1 MLKPLADASDRALSG
16 IALVRIDVN
25 AADDWRLE
33 AVVPTIRH
41 LAERARKVIVISH
54 KGRPSPG
61 QRLGPLSLWS
71 DAQKL
76 QEHLEQDVWFVS
88 DTSIPAVRKELATIP
103 DGTVTV
109 LENIRAFKG
118 ESSDAESFAAA
129 LASLGDYYV
138 SDAFPVLH
146 HPAASVTGLPRLLPS
161 YAGFQLTEELERLGK
176 LSNRVRRPYVVVIGG
191 AKAGDKLGVLEEVI
205 GRADKVLVGGAC
217 ANALLALSGVDVG
230 NSVYERDPKLLAAL
244 KPYVGHKKIILPT
257 DYVRSGGRI
266 LDIGPKTA
274 RAFARE
280 VGKAGTVLWTGPLGL
295 IEQKRF
301 AKGTLA
307 AAVAAARNRKAFT
320 VTGGGETVTFL
331 KQHGLDRKFSF
342 ISTGGGA
349 MIDFVAGKKLPGLE
363 ALAGRKAPAPR
374 KKAATTKER
383 VAQVIAPKMPKLAPT
398 YDIFFHDDFDGRASA
413 AVFMDFLSSRK
424 SKVGRLIPVEHDLA
438 DVWLKRD
445 ALNRIAGS
453 KRINPAVVVDFP
465 YHPQAAFWYDHH
477 PGAIRL
483 PEWEARF
490 QPSVFRRLDTDYASA
505 CHLVLD
511 MLVEGFGYAPPR
523 RIKELARWADIVDSA
538 RWTNPYQTFALREPG
553 MQVSSFISD
562 EAAAAARRGE
572 RTDALPW
579 LIELM
584 AKHGVE
590 RASRDKRVQAAVARI
605 REESKQSLAFY
616 RRNLEERGIVAV
628 IDTSG
633 LPTRKLRYAPYYLSP
648 AAIYALALSERK
660 DGSYVI
666 QAGVSPWKRE
676 RNAFD
681 IGGVLRQFGGGGHP
695 FAGAV
700 RLATR
705 AEADRVV
712 DYLVS
717 LFNGTS

>member
-1 MLKPLADASDRALSG
+1 MLMLKPLADASDRALSG
-16 IALVRIDVN
+16 VALVRIDVN

-33 AVVPTIRH
+33 AVVPTIRYV
-41 LAERARKVIVISH
+41 AERARKVIVISH

-76 QEHLEQDVWFVS
+76 QEHLDQDVWFVT
-88 DTSIPAVRKELATIP
+88 DTTIPAVRKELATIP

-109 LENIRAFKG
+109 LENIRAFRG
-118 ESSDAESFAAA
+118 ESADADGFAAA
-129 LASLGDYYV
+129 LASLADYYV

-161 YAGFQLTEELERLGK
+161 YAGFQVMEEIERLGK
-176 LSNRVRRPYVVVIGG
+176 LSGRVRRPYVVVIGG
-191 AKAGDKLGVLEEVI
+191 AKASDKLGVLAEVI
-205 GRADKVLVGGAC
+205 DRADRILVGGAC
-217 ANALLALSGVDVG
+217 ANALLALSGADVG
-230 NSVYERDPKLLAAL
+230 QSVYERDPKLLAAL
-244 KPYVGHKKIILPT
+244 KPYLGHRKIMLPT
-257 DYVRSGGRI
+257 DYVRSGGKI

-280 VGKAGTVLWTGPLGL
+280 VGKAGTVLWTGPLGM

-307 AAVAAARNRKAFT
+307 VARAVARNRKAFS
-320 VTGGGETVTFL
+320 VTGGGETITFL

-342 ISTGGGA
+342 VSTGGGA

-363 ALAGRKAPAPR
+363 ALAGRKP
-374 KKAATTKER
+374 R
-383 VAQVIAPKMPKLAPT
+383 VAKEKAPETVVMPARPKLAPA
-398 YDIFFHDDFDGRASA
+398 YDIFFHDDLDGRASA
-413 AVFMDFLSSRK
+413 AVFMDFLASHK

-465 YHPQAAFWYDHH
+465 YHPQAAFWADHH
-477 PGAIRL
+477 PGAFRT
-483 PEWEARF
+483 PAWEAGFSR
-490 QPSVFRRLDTDYASA
+490 SAFRRLDASYASA
-505 CHLVLD
+505 CHLVMD

-523 RIKELARWADIVDSA
+523 HIKELVRWADIVDSA
-538 RWTNPYQTFALREPG
+538 RWANPYQTFALREPA
-553 MQVSSFISD
+553 MQVSSYISS
-562 EAAAAARRGE
+562 EAADAARRGE
-572 RTDALPW
+572 RTDPLAW

-584 AKHGVE
+584 ARHGIE
-590 RASRDKRVQAAVARI
+590 RAARDRRVQEAVTRI
-605 REESKQSLAFY
+605 RAESKQSLSYY
-616 RRNLEERGIVAV
+616 RRNLDVRGIVAV
-628 IDTSG
+628 IDTSD
-633 LPTRKLRYAPYYLSP
+633 LETRKLRYAPYYLAQ
-648 AAIYALALSERK
+648 AAIYALAISHK
-660 DGSYVI
+660 PDGAYIV

-676 RNAFD
+676 RNSFD

-700 RLATR
+700 RLTSR
-705 AEADRVV
+705 AETDRVV